1 MVGLV
6 KQSKSRV
13 RFRESD
19 VDIEA
24 IGTGGRVQFPKPIWY
39 KQYTDEISNVK

>member
-1 MVGLV
+1 MVGIV
-6 KQSKSRV
+6 MQSQSST
-13 RFRESD
+13 RFRELES
-19 VDIEA
+19 DIEA